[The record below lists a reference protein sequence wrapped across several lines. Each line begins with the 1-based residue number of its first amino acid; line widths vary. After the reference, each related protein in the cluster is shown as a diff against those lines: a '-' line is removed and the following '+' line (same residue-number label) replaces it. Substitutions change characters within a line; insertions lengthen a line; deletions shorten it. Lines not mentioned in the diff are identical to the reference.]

1 MTVSRLRDIPGIGVD
16 VIGDAADA
24 AGDPDILRLENLD
37 TDLRP
42 PPVAV
47 ELTRAA
53 IDDDAANS
61 YLPFQGHRVLRE
73 AAAAHVGRL
82 AGRRYDPGDECVAV
96 AGGLNGILN
105 ALLATVEPGQ
115 EVVLTDPIYAGLVN
129 RVRLAG
135 GVPRFVPAVA
145 SAPLSP
151 AASAPPS
158 TAAPTPPLPAASA
171 PSPAASAPSPALPA
185 GTSWTVDPERLAAA
199 VGPATAAVL
208 MMGPSMPTG
217 LVLGDAH
224 WSALAAALER
234 HPAWLI
240 YDAAMERIR
249 FDGQPPSHPARH
261 PGLAGR
267 TITVGSASK
276 ELRMIGWRVGWVA
289 GPRTVLADIN
299 LVGLTNVVCQVGIAQ
314 AAVAAALADPDA
326 DADVAAAT
334 ATWQQRCAVI
344 LDQLAGYPAVR
355 PDGGWSLLIDT
366 RPLGLTPA
374 ELSRRL
380 FDRGQ
385 VAATPMDGWG
395 PSGANYLRLVFA
407 NEPAGRLADLAE
419 RFRRAL

>member
-1 MTVSRLRDIPGIGVD
+1 MTVSRLRHIPGIGVD

-24 AGDPDILRLENLD
+24 AADPDILRLENLD

-42 PPVAV
+42 PRIAV

-53 IDDDAANS
+53 LDDDAANS
-61 YLPFQGHRVLRE
+61 YLPFQGHRALLE

-82 AGRRYDPGDECVAV
+82 AGRAYDPDTECAGV

-105 ALLATVEPGQ
+105 TLLATVEPGQ
-115 EVVLTDPIYAGLVN
+115 EVVLCDPVYAGLVN

-135 GVPRFVPAVA
+135 GVPRFV
-145 SAPLSP
+145 
-151 AASAPPS
+151 AA
-158 TAAPTPPLPAASA
+158 TAAPDGWA
-171 PSPAASAPSPALPA
+171 
-185 GTSWTVDPERLAAA
+185 VDPGRLAAA
-199 VGPATAAVL
+199 VGPGTAAVL
-208 MMGPSMPTG
+208 MMGPCMPTG
-217 LVLGDAH
+217 LVLDDRH

-249 FDGQPPSHPARH
+249 FDGRPPSHPAAH
-261 PGLAGR
+261 PGLSGA

-276 ELRMIGWRVGWVA
+276 ELRLIGWRVGWVV
-289 GPRTVLADIN
+289 GPAEILTDIR
-299 LVGLTNVVCQVGIAQ
+299 LTGLTNVVCQVGIAQ
-314 AAVAAALADPDA
+314 AAVAAALTAADA

-334 ATWQQRCAVI
+334 AVWQQRCEAV
-344 LDQLAGYPAVR
+344 LTQLAGYPAVR
-355 PDGGWSLLIDT
+355 PDGGWSLLVDT

-374 ELSRRL
+374 ALSRRL
-380 FDRGQ
+380 FDRAK

-395 PSGANYLRLVFA
+395 PGGGSYLRLVFA
-407 NEPAGRLADLAE
+407 NEPVERLADLGD